1 MRDSPETA
9 VRTGSRTEERGK
21 EDKAVKSYETVWEIF
36 NQCPNNQI
44 RDVFIDEIETDDPEE
59 FIREKFR
66 DKEMTYEKTVQKD
79 GTIIFDIITSG
90 IHQRYSFTEC

>member
-1 MRDSPETA
+1 M
-9 VRTGSRTEERGK
+9 
-21 EDKAVKSYETVWEIF
+21 VKSYETVWEIF
-36 NQCPNNQI
+36 NQCPNNQM